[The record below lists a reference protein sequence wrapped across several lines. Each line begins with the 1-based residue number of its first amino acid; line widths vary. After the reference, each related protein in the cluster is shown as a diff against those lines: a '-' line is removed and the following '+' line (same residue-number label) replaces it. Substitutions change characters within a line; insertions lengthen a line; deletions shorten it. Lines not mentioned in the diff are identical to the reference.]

1 MTTESVAKW
10 NGDANLGIELIN
22 KEFKIVSL
30 HHLIKHIPEL
40 VEKKI
45 FTEVHDN
52 LVHQSIQDA
61 IEKYFAKYFSAMSR
75 TKCEET
81 HGKLYFGVNDYGDIT
96 GIPVTKKIN
105 ENKISTIIQKIIKEN
120 IRAINNGKECEDTKY
135 AFADLLKVNIYDVG
149 DDICSS
155 EDIALDDFLTDIE
168 KEEKVY
174 ENMILEFAK
183 ELQEWRTHNKKYN
196 VKLHTLSNE
205 KVLRSELLEYC
216 IEGNANADIKAML
229 ESEDEIEIRLGVADR
244 KYDDENF
251 DYWVANFKEHKL
263 NEKSRPYP
271 PMKPSHTGRDRMIKC
286 LNNPL
291 LMREHWDDVHFQMIE
306 IVLPMNMDKECWIE
320 YMEGKDWVSRER
332 RIKKEGDPYCAKI

>member
-1 MTTESVAKW
+1 M
-10 NGDANLGIELIN
+10 
-22 KEFKIVSL
+22 
-30 HHLIKHIPEL
+30 
-40 VEKKI
+40 
-45 FTEVHDN
+45 
-52 LVHQSIQDA
+52 VHQSIKDA

-81 HGKLYFGVNDYGDIT
+81 HGKIYFGVNDYGNVT

-105 ENKISTIIQKIIKEN
+105 VDKINAIIRNIIKEN
-120 IRAINNGKECEDTKY
+120 IRAINNGKECEDTKCE
-135 AFADLLKVNIYDVG
+135 FASLVKVNIYDIG

-155 EDIALDDFLTDIE
+155 EDIVLDDFLKDIE

-174 ENMILEFAK
+174 NDMILEFAK

-205 KVLRSELLEYC
+205 KVLRNELLEYC
-216 IEGNANADIKAML
+216 IEKNANADIKAML

-251 DYWVANFKEHKL
+251 DYWVANFKECKL
-263 NEKSRPYP
+263 KEKSRPYP

-291 LMREHWDDVHFQMIE
+291 LMREHWDDVYFQMIE
-306 IVLPMNMDKECWIE
+306 IVLPMNMDENCWIE
-320 YMEGKDWVSRER
+320 YMEGKDWVSRVR
-332 RIKKEGDPYCAKI
+332 RIKEAGDPYCAKI